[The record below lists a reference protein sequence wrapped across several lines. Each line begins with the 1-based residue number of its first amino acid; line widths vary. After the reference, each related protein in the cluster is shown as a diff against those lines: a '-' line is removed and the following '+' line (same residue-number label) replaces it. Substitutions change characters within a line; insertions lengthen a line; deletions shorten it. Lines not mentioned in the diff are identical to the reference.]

1 MHLGTPALLEFFR
14 RHRDDDALV
23 LATVIATA
31 GSTYRKPGAMMLVAP
46 GGAYEGLISGG
57 CLEGDLLHHAAAVF
71 ASGEPSL
78 LTYDMHADE
87 DLVWNLGLGCDGV
100 IRLLLQRLDRQR
112 DFAFMGQL
120 EACHGARRPVLLALV
135 TQADGILPLGAFGLV
150 DSSDISVGS
159 AELCSLLDDLCG
171 PKRDPKGESKRD
183 HWPSWRYQTVR
194 VGPELEASAVVVNI
208 PPRTRVLICGA
219 GPDAVPM
226 ARAFAEL
233 DWEVLVVDHR
243 PAFARADRFPR
254 GCAALCSRPERMAQI
269 LDPAS
274 LDAAVIMSHHLE
286 NDAAWLAAVAPHG
299 LRYVG
304 VLGPRARR
312 DRLREMAG
320 CGERPVFGPVGL
332 DIGAELPSSIA
343 LSVAA
348 EIHAVLNRRD
358 GQFLTRR
365 ADGEAGQRPGG
376 QMTGWREDE

>member
-14 RHRDDDALV
+14 RHRDDDSLV
-23 LATVIATA
+23 LATVIATE
-31 GSTYRKPGAMMLVAP
+31 GSTYRKPGAMMLMAR

-78 LTYDMHADE
+78 VTYDMHADE
-87 DLVWNLGLGCDGV
+87 ELVWNLGLGCDGV
-100 IRLLLQRLDRQR
+100 IHLLLQRLDRER
-112 DFAFMGQL
+112 DFDFMEQL

-135 TQADGILPLGAFGLV
+135 TQADGVLPLGASGLV

-159 AELCSLLDDLCG
+159 AKLCSLLEDLCDPWRNPG
-171 PKRDPKGESKRD
+171 RDPKRDQ
-183 HWPSWRYQTVR
+183 WPSWRCQTVR
-194 VGPELEASAVVVNI
+194 LGPDLEASAVVVNI

-254 GCAALCSRPERMAQI
+254 GCTALCSRPERMAQI

-286 NDAAWLAAVAPHG
+286 NDAAYLAAVAPHG

-312 DRLREMAG
+312 DRLCEMAG

-332 DIGAELPSSIA
+332 DIGAELPASIA

-358 GQFLTRR
+358 GQCLTRR

-376 QMTGWREDE
+376 QMTGREDE

>member
-31 GSTYRKPGAMMLVAP
+31 GSTYRKPGAMMLIAH

-78 LTYDMHADE
+78 VTYDMHADE
-87 DLVWNLGLGCDGV
+87 ELVWNLGLGCDG
-100 IRLLLQRLDRQR
+100 IIHLLLQRLDRER
-112 DFAFMGQL
+112 DFDFMSQL
-120 EACHGARRPVLLALV
+120 EVCHGARRPALLALV
-135 TQADGILPLGAFGLV
+135 TQSDGVLPLGAFGLA
-150 DSSDISVGS
+150 DCSDISVGE
-159 AELCSLLDDLCG
+159 AQLRSLLDDLCE
-171 PKRDPKGESKRD
+171 PWRDLGRD
-183 HWPSWRYQTVR
+183 LERHEWPSWRCQNVR
-194 VGPELEASAVVVNI
+194 IGTDLQATALVVNI

-226 ARAFAEL
+226 ARAFAAL
-233 DWEVLVVDHR
+233 DWDVLVADHR
-243 PAFARADRFPR
+243 PAFARAERFPH
-254 GCAALCSRPERMAQI
+254 GCTVLRSRPEQLAQA

-312 DRLREMAG
+312 DRLREMAA
-320 CGERPVFGPVGL
+320 CGERPLFGPVGL
-332 DIGAELPSSIA
+332 DIGAELPASIA

-358 GQFLTRR
+358 GQSLTRR
-365 ADGEAGQRPGG
+365 ADDEAGQRPGF
-376 QMTGWREDE
+376 QMSGREDD